1 MAKYN
6 IVTAL
11 VGNGME
17 QVGNRV
23 VQEVTWVVQV
33 GNRGGAGR

>member
-1 MAKYN
+1 MERE
-6 IVTAL
+6 VTGVKQ

-23 VQEVTWVVQV
+23 EQEVTGVEQV

>member
-23 VQEVTWVVQV
+23 EQEVTGVEQV